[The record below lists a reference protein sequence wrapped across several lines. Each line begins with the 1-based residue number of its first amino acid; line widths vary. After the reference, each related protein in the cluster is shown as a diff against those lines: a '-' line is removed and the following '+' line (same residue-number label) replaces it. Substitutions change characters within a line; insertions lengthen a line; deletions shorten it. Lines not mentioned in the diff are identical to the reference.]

1 MYRSMP
7 PILTSVA
14 TRKRYPVASLCFCV
28 GHFQSKEPINKKKYN
43 PFSAAELTWKGHDE
57 HAQAYNDIACSLP
70 TIRSVFLISNV
81 PIFYIGEYRSDFSRL
96 FNLFALI
103 ENSALRLDKTERV
116 KI

>member
-1 MYRSMP
+1 M
-7 PILTSVA
+7 
-14 TRKRYPVASLCFCV
+14 ASLLLCV
-28 GHFQSKEPINKKKYN
+28 GHFQSKEPINKKYN
-43 PFSAAELTWKGHDE
+43 PFSAAELKGKGHDE
-57 HAQAYNDIACSLP
+57 PAHAQAHNDIACSLP